1 MNPATIPE
9 EESST
14 ISVNRIDAGNGSGMM
29 LRRRIEKLEM
39 NHPSTA
45 TLVDRWESQAM
56 ASLSNQ
62 DRALVAE
69 SFSASRRKP
78 QNSPAHVAAMKC
90 YEDALAATIA
100 EVSDEELDR
109 MILSLDPTQ
118 RMATGASLE

>member
-1 MNPATIPE
+1 MFNI
-9 EESST
+9 
-14 ISVNRIDAGNGSGMM
+14 M
-29 LRRRIEKLEM
+29 LRKRIEKLELRR
-39 NHPSTA
+39 PSTA
-45 TLVDRWESQAM
+45 TLVDRWESQSM

-69 SFSASRRKP
+69 SFSTHRRKP